1 MYCGI
6 CIDVCPFDALFW
18 SPEFEFSEMKIA
30 DMLHD
35 KERLADWMHTVP
47 EYPAYEVGAEVKVKK
62 LPSPSS

>member
-1 MYCGI
+1 
-6 CIDVCPFDALFW
+6 LFW